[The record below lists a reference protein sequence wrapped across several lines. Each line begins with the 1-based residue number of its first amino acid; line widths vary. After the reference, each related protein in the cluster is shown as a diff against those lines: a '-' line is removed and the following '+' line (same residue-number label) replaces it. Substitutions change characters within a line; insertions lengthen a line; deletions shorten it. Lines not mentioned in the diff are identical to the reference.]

1 MPANDKT
8 AAVASVSD
16 KPAIERPKL
25 LVDVDRRKFIRNG
38 MSLGALT
45 LLTGCDISDNDLVQ
59 NMFARVSRW
68 NNFVQEGLFNSTRL
82 APEYPESMAVK
93 DFRYNAWYH
102 APLAPVIEASDYK
115 LELAGLVAQ
124 KQPWTVQQLY
134 TLPQKSQVT
143 RHVCVEGWS
152 MIGKWTG
159 TPLKTFLGM
168 VGADTTAKY
177 VGFVC
182 ADGYY
187 ESIDMPTALHPQTIM
202 AFKLSDNILP
212 AEYGFPFKI
221 RIPTKL
227 GFKNP
232 KFVTAIYVTNRNPGG
247 FWVDRGYNWFS
258 GI

>member
-1 MPANDKT
+1 MPVNDER
-8 AAVASVSD
+8 APISFVADGS
-16 KPAIERPKL
+16 PQRPKL
-25 LVDVDRRKFIRNG
+25 MVDVDRRKFLRNG

-45 LLTGCDISDNDLVQ
+45 LLTGCDISDNDVVQ
-59 NMFARVSRW
+59 QMFGQVSRW
-68 NNFVQEGLFNSTRL
+68 NNFVQEALFRGTKL
-82 APEYPESMAVK
+82 APEYPEQMAVK
-93 DFRYNAWYH
+93 DFRYNAWYQ
-102 APLAPVIEASDYK
+102 APLAPVISAAEYK
-115 LELAGLVAQ
+115 FELAGLIAD
-124 KQPWTVQQLY
+124 KRPWSVQQLY
-134 TLPQKSQVT
+134 ALPQKSQVT

-152 MIGKWTG
+152 MIGKWSG
-159 TPLKTFLGM
+159 TPLKTFLNR
-168 VGADTTAKY
+168 VGADITAKY

-212 AEYGFPFKI
+212 VKYGFPFKI

-227 GFKNP
+227 GFKQP

>member
-1 MPANDKT
+1 M
-8 AAVASVSD
+8 
-16 KPAIERPKL
+16 ERSKKPKL
-25 LVDVDRRKFIRNG
+25 DVDRRKFVG
-38 MSLGALT
+38 SGLSLGALT
-45 LLTGCDISDNDLVQ
+45 LLTGCDISDNDVVQ
-59 NMFARVSRW
+59 TMFAKVSRW
-68 NNFVQEGLFNSTRL
+68 NNFVQEALFSGTRL
-82 APEYPESMAVK
+82 APEFPESMAVK
-93 DFRYNAWYH
+93 NFRYNAWYEY
-102 APLAPVIEASDYK
+102 PLAPVISASDYR
-115 LELAGLVAQ
+115 LELAGLIDN
-124 KQPWTVQQLY
+124 KTPWTVPELY
-134 TLPQKSQVT
+134 ALPQKSQVT

-159 TPLKTFLGM
+159 TPLKVFLER

-187 ESIDMPTALHPQTIM
+187 ESIDMATALHPQTIM
-202 AFKLSDNILP
+202 AFQLSDEILP
-212 AEYGFPFKI
+212 TEFGFPFKI

-227 GFKNP
+227 GFKQP